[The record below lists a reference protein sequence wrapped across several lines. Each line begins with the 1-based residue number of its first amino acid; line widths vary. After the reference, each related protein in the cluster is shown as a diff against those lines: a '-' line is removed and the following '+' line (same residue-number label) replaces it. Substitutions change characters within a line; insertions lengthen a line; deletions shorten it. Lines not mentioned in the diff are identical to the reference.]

1 VCPTCK
7 TEIRLTESLAQPLIE
22 STRKKYEDKIHQIQ
36 TGIESREEEIARQRE
51 ALSKEREGIDDE
63 VSRRLNAER
72 AKISADEARKA
83 RLMVSTDLDQR
94 TKEIA
99 ELKAV
104 LVERDAKLAEA
115 QKAQA
120 ELMRKERELDD
131 AKREMDL
138 TIEKRV
144 QGSLS
149 PIREQAR
156 RDAEE
161 QYKLKVLEKE
171 QTISAMQSQIEDLK
185 RKAEQGSQQLQGEV
199 QELELEHVL
208 RARFTRDT
216 IEPVAKGERGADVL
230 QRVAGPAGQS
240 CGTILWESKRTKNWS
255 DTWLAKVREDQ
266 RAAKAEVA
274 VIVSKI
280 LPKGVEAFDIREAVW
295 VAEPR
300 FAVPIAVVLRQSL
313 IELGAARKAAEGQHT
328 KMEMLYHYMTGPR
341 FRQRVQAI
349 VEKFGDMQ
357 EDLEKERRVMTKQW
371 AKREEQIR
379 SAIEATAGM
388 YGDLQGIAGK
398 SLHEIEGLGLKAL
411 AEGGSSSQVTS
422 SKDDKRRS

>member
-1 VCPTCK
+1 MTEPTIVCPTCK

-144 QGSLS
+144 QG
-149 PIREQAR
+149 
-156 RDAEE
+156 
-161 QYKLKVLEKE
+161 
-171 QTISAMQSQIEDLK
+171 
-185 RKAEQGSQQLQGEV
+185 
-199 QELELEHVL
+199 
-208 RARFTRDT
+208 
-216 IEPVAKGERGADVL
+216 
-230 QRVAGPAGQS
+230 
-240 CGTILWESKRTKNWS
+240 
-255 DTWLAKVREDQ
+255 
-266 RAAKAEVA
+266 
-274 VIVSKI
+274 
-280 LPKGVEAFDIREAVW
+280 
-295 VAEPR
+295 
-300 FAVPIAVVLRQSL
+300 
-313 IELGAARKAAEGQHT
+313 
-328 KMEMLYHYMTGPR
+328 
-341 FRQRVQAI
+341 
-349 VEKFGDMQ
+349 
-357 EDLEKERRVMTKQW
+357 
-371 AKREEQIR
+371 
-379 SAIEATAGM
+379 
-388 YGDLQGIAGK
+388 
-398 SLHEIEGLGLKAL
+398 
-411 AEGGSSSQVTS
+411 
-422 SKDDKRRS
+422 